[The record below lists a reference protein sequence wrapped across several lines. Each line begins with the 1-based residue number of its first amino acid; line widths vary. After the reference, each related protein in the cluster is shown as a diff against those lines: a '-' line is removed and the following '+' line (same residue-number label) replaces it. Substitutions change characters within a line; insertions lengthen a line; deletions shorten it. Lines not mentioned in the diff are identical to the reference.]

1 MKAHVLDLNN
11 TYNTHTDDGCTK
23 LEMPSL
29 VLITVG
35 VK

>member
-1 MKAHVLDLNN
+1 MKAHVLDLN
-11 TYNTHTDDGCTK
+11 NTHTDDGCTK

-29 VLITVG
+29 VLILVG